1 MGIITRSPMLLTS
14 TAASATFC
22 VTRADYVN
30 SEAVA
35 MALKKEVE
43 KNGGV
48 SPQIIVTDNGTA
60 SVNLIYGR

>member
-1 MGIITRSPMLLTS
+1 MLLTS
-14 TAASATFC
+14 TAPSATFC

-30 SEAVA
+30 SETDA

-43 KNGGV
+43 KNGGI
-48 SPQIIVTDNGTA
+48 SPQIIVTDNGSV

>member
-1 MGIITRSPMLLTS
+1 MGIITRSLILLTY

-22 VTRADYVN
+22 VTRVDYVN
-30 SEAVA
+30 SEAPA

-48 SPQIIVTDNGTA
+48 SPQIIVTDNGSA
-60 SVNLIYGR
+60 SMNLIYGR